1 MKSCPYCGHAVLKT
15 DCYCPECGHVSRP
28 QISLDKYNLGLIE
41 NFKQCLVYKYADFDG
56 RASRSEYWHFL
67 LVYQLLFVAILFTC
81 AFLSYIS
88 PLSSVVG
95 VGFGL
100 VILVLLSVIMVI
112 PGAAVSVRRLHD
124 QGRSG
129 GLVFI
134 GFIPVLGTILLLILM
149 ALPGESQP
157 NRFGPPTGQVVVTK
171 QMARELGLIDTTP
184 SMGLTAGLFCAI
196 FVLWFL
202 VDKLL
207 MTSAM

>member
-1 MKSCPYCGHAVLKT
+1 MKSCPYCGHEVLKT

-28 QISLDKYNLGLIE
+28 LISLDKYNLGLIE
-41 NFKQCLVYKYADFDG
+41 NFKQCVIYKYADFDG
-56 RASRSEYWHFL
+56 RASRSEYWHFFL
-67 LVYQLLFVAILFTC
+67 AYQLLFVAILFTC

-88 PLSSVVG
+88 PLSSAVG

-100 VILVLLSVIMVI
+100 VILVLLSVVMVI
-112 PGAAVSVRRLHD
+112 PGVAVAVRRLHD

-134 GFIPVLGTILLLILM
+134 GFIPVVGTAILLIFM
-149 ALPGESQP
+149 ALPGESES
-157 NRFGPPTGQVVVTK
+157 NRFGAPTGQVVVTK
-171 QMARELGLIDTTP
+171 QMAHELGLIDATP

-207 MTSAM
+207 TTSMM

>member
-1 MKSCPYCGHAVLKT
+1 MKSCPYCGHEVLKT
-15 DCYCPECGHVSRP
+15 ECYCPECGHVSRP

-112 PGAAVSVRRLHD
+112 PGV
-124 QGRSG
+124 
-129 GLVFI
+129 I
-134 GFIPVLGTILLLILM
+134 
-149 ALPGESQP
+149 
-157 NRFGPPTGQVVVTK
+157 
-171 QMARELGLIDTTP
+171 
-184 SMGLTAGLFCAI
+184 
-196 FVLWFL
+196 
-202 VDKLL
+202 
-207 MTSAM
+207 

>member
-1 MKSCPYCGHAVLKT
+1 MKSCPYCGHEVLKT

-56 RASRSEYWHFL
+56 RASRSEYWHFF

-88 PLSSVVG
+88 PLS
-95 VGFGL
+95 
-100 VILVLLSVIMVI
+100 
-112 PGAAVSVRRLHD
+112 
-124 QGRSG
+124 
-129 GLVFI
+129 
-134 GFIPVLGTILLLILM
+134 
-149 ALPGESQP
+149 GESQP
-157 NRFGPPTGQVVVTK
+157 NRFGSPTGQVVVTK

>member
-100 VILVLLSVIMVI
+100 VILVLLSRDY
-112 PGAAVSVRRLHD
+112 G
-124 QGRSG
+124 
-129 GLVFI
+129 
-134 GFIPVLGTILLLILM
+134 
-149 ALPGESQP
+149 
-157 NRFGPPTGQVVVTK
+157 
-171 QMARELGLIDTTP
+171 
-184 SMGLTAGLFCAI
+184 
-196 FVLWFL
+196 
-202 VDKLL
+202 
-207 MTSAM
+207 